1 MKFINRLFS
10 FFKKEKNHSVFEK
23 YLVARND
30 YLVLKK
36 TLEYK
41 KRKKLISFKEIEIEE
56 DKIKILLERKWYW
69 EKRLV
74 DVTKGLFLGVGVDL
88 ELVKEL
94 IPIYLDW
101 KKLVNHYFVYGT
113 SQVGKS
119 RLLATHVRQMILNNW
134 NVLIVD
140 PKGGKGQEI
149 LSWIIE
155 FAGEAGR
162 TEDLFLINPVYA
174 DYTDCFNA
182 LYGLGNEEIASMVQ
196 LLCKGG
202 GDSDADFFA
211 DFSYKVILAIL
222 YCLEFLETVS
232 DPDGSIVQSRINNEL
247 INYYKLMELRGEQT
261 AKYDKLNKII
271 MPDVTQ
277 RMNTK
282 RPHHN
287 HNNNEYSMVV
297 DRTLITFKELAHYSN
312 FDNLQYLIQTMLDF
326 AITDIEDK
334 KILAKLKYLKS
345 EAMNLMRDLK
355 SIKEDFFVKVSTSL
369 TTLLSQLSSGKI
381 GQLLCT
387 VRINPLVNRLYR
399 KDKGLICVI
408 QPAPLKFQKVSE
420 MVLKIIL
427 KMFESVFGLIGA
439 SGRGMTRKVGL
450 IIDEAKTVM
459 YPGIEELYNK
469 AGGLG
474 MTIGAYTQSRGDI
487 KYKLG
492 TDLAEV
498 VEDCVN
504 TLFYLRTNSK
514 EARDY
519 MAGNFGTIRKHT
531 YNYTSQNTVTDGKF
545 MIETKDEELVTS
557 NHIKG
562 LGIGNGYVIHAGEKY
577 RVEFPYQ
584 AEPMGSIEMPILK
597 EEEMV
602 TGLTN
607 LEVII
612 ENEMKKMN
620 EINEELKKA
629 NNPEYKELKDAQ

>member
-1 MKFINRLFS
+1 MNFYNKFLS
-10 FFKKEKNHSVFEK
+10 FFEKKDNTDKFEK
-23 YLVARND
+23 YLEARDN
-30 YLVLKK
+30 YIILKK
-36 TLEYK
+36 SIENK
-41 KRKKLISFKEIEIEE
+41 KKKNQITYRELDKNEKLLKELLRKKL
-56 DKIKILLERKWYW
+56 YW

-74 DVTKGLFLGVGVDL
+74 DISKGLFVGVGVDL
-88 ELVKEL
+88 KIVKEL
-94 IPIYLDW
+94 VPIYLEW

-119 RLLATHVRQMILNNW
+119 RLLANHVRQMIMNNW
-134 NVLIVD
+134 NVIVVD
-140 PKGGKGQEI
+140 PKGGEGQEI

-162 TEDLFLINPVYA
+162 TEDLFYIAPVYA
-174 DYTDCFNA
+174 EYTDCFNPIYA
-182 LYGLGNEEIASMVQ
+182 LGNEEIASMVQ

-202 GDSDADFFA
+202 GDKDADFFA
-211 DFSYKVILAIL
+211 DFSYKVILATL
-222 YCLEFLETVS
+222 YSLEFLETVS
-232 DPDGSIVQSRINNEL
+232 DPDGSIVQNRVNNEL

-282 RPHHN
+282 RVHQAHN
-287 HNNNEYSMVV
+287 ASDYSMVV

-326 AITDIEDK
+326 AITEIENK
-334 KILAKLKYLKS
+334 KTLAKLKYLKS
-345 EAMNLMRDLK
+345 EAINLMRDLK
-355 SIKEDFFVKVSTSL
+355 TIKEDFFIKVSTSL

-387 VRINPLVNRLYR
+387 IRINPLVNRLYR
-399 KDKGLICVI
+399 KDKGLICII

-439 SGRGMTRKVGL
+439 TGRGMSRKVGL

-459 YPGIEELYNK
+459 YAGIEELYNK

-474 MTIGAYTQSRGDI
+474 MTIGGYTQSRGDLR
-487 KYKLG
+487 YKLG
-492 TDLAEV
+492 ADLAEV

-514 EARDY
+514 EAREY
-519 MAGNFGTIRKHT
+519 MAGNFGTVRKHT
-531 YNYTSQNTVTDGKF
+531 YNYSSQSTVTDGRF
-545 MIETKDEELVTS
+545 MIETNDEELVTP
-557 NHIKG
+557 NHLKE
-562 LGIGNGYVIHAGEKY
+562 LDVGNGYVIHAKEKY
-577 RVEFPYQ
+577 RVEFPFQ
-584 AEPMGSIEMPILK
+584 AEPLGVIEMPRLK
-597 EEEMV
+597 EEEMIE
-602 TGLTN
+602 GLTN
-607 LEVII
+607 LEIII
-612 ENEMKKMN
+612 ENEMKKM
-620 EINEELKKA
+620 EELNKD
-629 NNPEYKELKDAQ
+629 LKDNNNELFGEKSVS